1 MVVKNACWGNEG
13 CRVDRI
19 VLHLM
24 IAEQI
29 SIDFVGLVLVVEV
42 NFGDGGSQIVRIIYI
57 FIHSNHATWFIC
69 EIVYLSVPAD
79 STQATARTASTAR

>member
-1 MVVKNACWGNEG
+1 
-13 CRVDRI
+13 
-19 VLHLM
+19 M

-57 FIHSNHATWFIC
+57 FIHSNHAT
-69 EIVYLSVPAD
+69 
-79 STQATARTASTAR
+79 